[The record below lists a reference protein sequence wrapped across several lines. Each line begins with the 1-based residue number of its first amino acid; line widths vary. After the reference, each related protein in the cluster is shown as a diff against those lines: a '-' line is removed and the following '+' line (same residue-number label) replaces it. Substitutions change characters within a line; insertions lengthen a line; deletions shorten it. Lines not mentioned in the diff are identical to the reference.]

1 MKREGCPGIEYRNAT
16 IKNEGSKKWFSWAWT
31 RGETIFK
38 WKVWSSELTQ
48 EGSSLFEWWKAHE
61 FGSKTQ
67 THKDVI
73 MNVNSNSLLL
83 SSGAHSFVLLTI
95 CSCRHSKRQ
104 FLDAQTQGKEAYENN
119 WSPKEKQ
126 EKVKN

>member
-1 MKREGCPGIEYRNAT
+1 MQQLKMKGQKNGFHEREQGGRQFSNGKSEALSWPKREAA
-16 IKNEGSKKWFSWAWT
+16 FSNGEKPMSLDRKQRLIRMSSWT
-31 RGETIFK
+31 STP
-38 WKVWSSELTQ
+38 T
-48 EGSSLFEWWKAHE
+48 
-61 FGSKTQ
+61 
-67 THKDVI
+67 
-73 MNVNSNSLLL
+73 L

-126 EKVKN
+126 EKVEN